1 MAALNA
7 ILRPL
12 FDAIL
17 APMAG
22 WPAWIGIL
30 LWSIPVSIFA
40 LWIFKKSSNQDRI
53 AAVKA
58 KIHACLFEIRLFNDD
73 IRAIFRAQWEI
84 MGHVLHYQAL
94 ALKPMLWILPPL
106 VLIMVHLH
114 AFYGFRGLQPGD
126 EALVT
131 AAVSDSD
138 LPSRPNIELRVPEGV
153 VLETPGV
160 WAADLG
166 QMAWRIRA
174 EEPGDYSLLVLND
187 GAEAV
192 KKLRVTDRT
201 ERLSPERP
209 GASFWGQLEWPSE
222 APLPKESGLRVVTL
236 SYPEA
241 TVAFMGLEMES
252 QWAWMILFF
261 VLTMVIALAL
271 KKPMGVEL

>member
-7 ILRPL
+7 VLRPL
-12 FDAIL
+12 LDAIM
-17 APMAG
+17 APMAS

-40 LWIFKKSSNQDRI
+40 LWIFKRFSNQDRI

-84 MGHVLHYQAL
+84 TGHVLHYQAL
-94 ALKPMLWILPPL
+94 ALKPMIWILPPL
-106 VLIMVHLH
+106 VLIMVQLH
-114 AFYGFRGLQPGD
+114 AFYGFRGLKPG
-126 EALVT
+126 ESALVT
-131 AAVSDSD
+131 AAVASTDSAARPD
-138 LPSRPNIELRVPEGV
+138 LALDVPDGV
-153 VLETPGV
+153 SLETPGV

-166 QMAWRIRA
+166 EMAWRVRA
-174 EEPGDYSLLVLND
+174 DDPGDHELVFITN
-187 GAEAV
+187 GIEVV
-192 KKLRVTDRT
+192 KSLRVTDRT
-201 ERLSPERP
+201 TRLSPERP
-209 GASFWGQLEWPSE
+209 GSSFWAQLEWPSE
-222 APLPKESGLRVVTL
+222 APLPSDAGLTAITL

-241 TVAFMGLEMES
+241 TVDFLVFEMES